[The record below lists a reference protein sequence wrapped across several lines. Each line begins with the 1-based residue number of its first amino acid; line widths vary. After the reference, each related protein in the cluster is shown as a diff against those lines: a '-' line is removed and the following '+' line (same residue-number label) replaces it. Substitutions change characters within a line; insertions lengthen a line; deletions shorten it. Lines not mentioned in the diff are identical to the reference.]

1 MSLIWYSVN
10 MVRRTLR
17 HATKNTNRVRRHFYH
32 RARYTSAGRAMLAV
46 SDVAVSP
53 RDAIQRKSAVSA
65 YNRRHPST
73 QMNRQDGYAILQ
85 PGTLPGTDEI
95 IKLSLALFDEKK
107 RKLEAAIGPDTV
119 LHAKKWAFLR
129 SVLTNQDLAQHPALV
144 DFALSDGLLSLVTN
158 YLGTIPHL
166 NRVDLLYSVSH
177 GGEEAIS
184 SQIYHLDP
192 EGRRQAKLFL
202 NLRDIGPDEGPFTF
216 IPASAS
222 EQIIKAIKQKRSA
235 ETDDATLMMGR
246 YLDDELAR
254 VGGLDKSISVMGR
267 SGSAVLVDTSR
278 CLHCGSRVKPG
289 TYRLCLYIQVLLVA
303 RARQSLR
310 LRPSLYR
317 PGEVSRHGQQPA
329 LHQRRCG
336 RATSNELRP
345 RTPGGIGIDTATD
358 CRQQE
363 SRTDL

>member
-1 MSLIWYSVN
+1 MSLISYSVN

-17 HATKNTNRVRRHFYH
+17 HATKNTNRVRRHFIH
-32 RARYTSAGRAMLAV
+32 RARYTPAGRAMLAV
-46 SDVAVSP
+46 SDVATSP
-53 RDAIQRKSAVSA
+53 RDAIQRKRLVVA
-65 YNRRHPST
+65 YNRRHPNT
-73 QMNRQDGYAILQ
+73 QMDRRKGYTIVQ
-85 PGTLPGTDEI
+85 PGTLPGSEPI
-95 IKLSLALFDEKK
+95 IRLAQQLFEEKK
-107 RKLEAAIGPDTV
+107 RKIEAAIGPDTA

-129 SVLTNQDLAQHPALV
+129 SVLTNQDLRENPELV

-216 IPASAS
+216 IPAEAS
-222 EQIIKAIKQKRSA
+222 EQIIKAITQTRSA
-235 ETDDATLMMGR
+235 DSEDATLVMGR

-254 VGGLDKSISVMGR
+254 VGGLDKSISVMGKA
-267 SGSAVLVDTSR
+267 GSAVLVDTSR

-289 TYRLCLYIQVLLVA
+289 TYRLCLYIQYCSSREHGNLFDYHRHSADPVRYLATVNS
-303 RARQSLR
+303 RRSTN
-310 LRPSLYR
+310 
-317 PGEVSRHGQQPA
+317 GDVSAP
-329 LHQRRCG
+329 HQM
-336 RATSNELRP
+336 S
-345 RTPGGIGIDTATD
+345 
-358 CRQQE
+358 
-363 SRTDL
+363 